1 MSTPKGEVT
10 IEMERKMYRTTDH
23 VMSTRRRVGVLV
35 VTGAAAGLVTLAT
48 GIGTA
53 AAAPDAPY
61 VPGLPSL
68 VDSVALNPQ
77 PLPPGPDWSR
87 VALNPQPLPPGPD
100 FSRVALNPQPL
111 PPGPDWRRVM
121 LSRIGF

>member
-1 MSTPKGEVT
+1 MN
-10 IEMERKMYRTTDH
+10 RTANRS
-23 VMSTRRRVGVLV
+23 MSTRHRIGVLV

-48 GIGTA
+48 GTGTA
-53 AAAPDAPY
+53 TAGPDAPY

-100 FSRVALNPQPL
+100 LSRVALNPQPL
-111 PPGPDWRRVM
+111 PPGPDWRRVV

>member
-1 MSTPKGEVT
+1 MYLTANRSMSTL
-10 IEMERKMYRTTDH
+10 H
-23 VMSTRRRVGVLV
+23 RVGVLV
-35 VTGAAAGLVTLAT
+35 VTGAAAGVVTLA
-48 GIGTA
+48 IGTGTA
-53 AAAPDAPY
+53 TAGPDAPY

-100 FSRVALNPQPL
+100 LSRVALNPQPL
-111 PPGPDWRRVM
+111 PPGPDWRRVA
-121 LSRIGF
+121 LSRIGFR